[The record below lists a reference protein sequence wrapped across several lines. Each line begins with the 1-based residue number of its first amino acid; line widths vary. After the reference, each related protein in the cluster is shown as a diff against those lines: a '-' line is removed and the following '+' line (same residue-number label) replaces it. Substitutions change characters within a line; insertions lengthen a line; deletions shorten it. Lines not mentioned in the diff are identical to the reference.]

1 MKDLDPDEVLAALP
15 ASPDP
20 MAEGLVRGVGAQ
32 RGRIDG
38 LIGEAARG
46 WELSRMPALDRAI
59 LRLATFEL
67 LAHTETPVAVVIDE
81 AVELA
86 KEYSTDAS
94 SGFVNGVLTTVARA
108 ARPAGA
114 PSA

>member
-67 LAHTETPVAVVIDE
+67 LERTDTPVAVVIDE

-86 KEYSTDAS
+86 KAYSTEQ
-94 SGFVNGVLTTVARA
+94 SGRFVNGILATVAA
-108 ARPAGA
+108 EVRPSIGG
-114 PSA
+114 